1 MMPDYLGRAIV
12 KLFWMSQMKGKFLIP
27 AAVALMGVSGMAV
40 ADEPAD
46 DGEVTISLMPAA
58 KDDVPDVVTNRIP
71 LPDLTELAGNETAE
85 ENVMKR
91 AKDALTHAEQKRTQG
106 RERGR
111 SQADMARDQAQD
123 MAENA
128 KAKNENRGRGEDN
141 RPERPD
147 PPGPPETPPGRD

>member
-1 MMPDYLGRAIV
+1 MN
-12 KLFWMSQMKGKFLIP
+12 SKFLIP
-27 AAVALMGVSGMAV
+27 ALIALMSVSASAWG
-40 ADEPAD
+40 DEPAD

-58 KDDVPDVVTNRIP
+58 KDDLPGVVTNRIP
-71 LPDLTELAGNETAE
+71 LPNLTELVGNETAE

-91 AKDALTHAEQKRTQG
+91 AKAALDHAEQKRTEG

-111 SQADMARDQAQD
+111 SQSDMARDQVQD

-141 RPERPD
+141 RPERPE